1 MPDMHTSPNTKLH
14 IMHRPPIIYSIVYV
28 VIKLIFSIVIMGG
41 SQTEAIAPVTV
52 TPEKSI
58 NNNNLSL
65 HNSRA
70 NKWGGPKPVMSE
82 PFKGAIPD
90 LSSKVFVSGPAQA
103 TK

>member
-1 MPDMHTSPNTKLH
+1 MHTSPNTKLH
-14 IMHRPPIIYSIVYV
+14 TMQGPPIAYSIVYV
-28 VIKLIFSIVIMGG
+28 VIQLIFSIIIMGG
-41 SQTEAIAPVTV
+41 SQTEAIIPVIV
-52 TPEKSI
+52 TPENP
-58 NNNNLSL
+58 NNNDNSLL
-65 HNSRA
+65 HNNRA